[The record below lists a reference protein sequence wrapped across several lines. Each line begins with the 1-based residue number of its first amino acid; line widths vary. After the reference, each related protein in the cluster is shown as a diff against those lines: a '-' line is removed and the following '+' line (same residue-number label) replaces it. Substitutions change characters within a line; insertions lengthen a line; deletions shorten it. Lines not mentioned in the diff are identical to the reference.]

1 MTATTFSRQND
12 AGSRACTTYYRENLV
27 LVVILLKVC
36 KDLWDCYQGQEKM
49 TNSWPARPQ

>member
-1 MTATTFSRQND
+1 MTTATTFSRQND
-12 AGSRACTTYYRENLV
+12 AASRACTTYYRENLV

-49 TNSWPARPQ
+49 TNS

>member
-12 AGSRACTTYYRENLV
+12 AGSGASTTYHWEKLV

-36 KDLWDCYQGQEKM
+36 KDLWDCYQGQGKM
-49 TNSWPARPQ
+49 I